1 MTRRVRVLS
10 VIGDLG
16 FGGGE
21 NRLLSLAKHI
31 DSSRF
36 EHKVLTLLRPDPR
49 NEESWEMHR
58 HFREAGVPVMHI
70 AEERAASGTQ
80 PRAWDKAAG
89 VIRRVRKLRRVIHVL
104 DADVVDAH
112 LEAAALAGVAAAR
125 TAGRRAA
132 VTLYHARP
140 LAPAPFWTAAAKI
153 TLGAADAVIT
163 DSSVRSKE
171 ISAFISGSQPKMLVI
186 PNGIDPPAARRPA
199 AEARALLGL
208 PLDPGVRIVGQVSGL
223 VQFKGHLVLLEAAKR
238 VLEAQPNTAFLF
250 VGYVKRDQE
259 YVQRLERKAA
269 ELGLSGRVRI
279 APYPGAIGDVWNII
293 DVHVHASLFDSLP
306 NAIIE
311 GMSLGKPAVVTNVGG
326 VPEMVEDGRTG
337 LVVPVNDPVALA
349 RALVELLERPGLA
362 VRLGRAA
369 REKYIE
375 RCRPDVMA
383 RQLEE
388 CFLQLARRRLQ
399 TTTS

>member
-1 MTRRVRVLS
+1 
-10 VIGDLG
+10 
-16 FGGGE
+16 
-21 NRLLSLAKHI
+21 
-31 DSSRF
+31 
-36 EHKVLTLLRPDPR
+36 
-49 NEESWEMHR
+49 
-58 HFREAGVPVMHI
+58 
-70 AEERAASGTQ
+70 
-80 PRAWDKAAG
+80 
-89 VIRRVRKLRRVIHVL
+89 
-104 DADVVDAH
+104 
-112 LEAAALAGVAAAR
+112 
-125 TAGRRAA
+125 
-132 VTLYHARP
+132 
-140 LAPAPFWTAAAKI
+140 
-153 TLGAADAVIT
+153 
-163 DSSVRSKE
+163 
-171 ISAFISGSQPKMLVI
+171 MLVI